1 MTKHIVALAVLVGVM
16 LAAAPSAHAQW
27 VWTPQTGRWVNAKK
41 LPKETAELQIE
52 YTRSLMVNGDYKKA
66 LRETQ
71 KFQEFYADAPEADEN
86 QFLRGEIKLAMEDYM
101 DAAKEFQQVIT
112 GYPESD
118 LFDDVIEKQYE
129 IGDRFYALGEKRMTD
144 DEWYKFRF
152 FRKKPFKQAIEVY
165 SMVIDNQPFTA
176 AAAEAQYK
184 IGLCHYTRKEYQE
197 AAFEY
202 RRVVEDYAGSD
213 WVDEAAYG
221 LAMCY
226 YKQSLPPDYDQSP
239 SYLTVDAIENFKER
253 YPGDARIA
261 ELEPIATEMV
271 ESIAAQRYQ
280 TAQFY
285 ERRRMFGSARIYY
298 ELVVEQFPG
307 TEAAGKAQEWL
318 AANPTA
324 GTKGT

>member
-1 MTKHIVALAVLVGVM
+1 MTKHIVAFAVLLGVM
-16 LAAAPSAHAQW
+16 LSAAPVAHAQW

-52 YTRSLMVNGDYKKA
+52 YTRSLMVDGEYKKA

-71 KFQEFYADAPEADEN
+71 KFQEFYGDAPEADQN
-86 QFLRGEIKLAMEDYM
+86 QFLRGEIKLAMGDYM
-101 DAAKEFQQVIT
+101 DAAREFQQVISA
-112 GYPESD
+112 YPESD

-129 IGDRFYALGEKRMTD
+129 IGDRFYALGEKRLSD

-165 SMVIDNQPFTA
+165 SMVIENQPFTA

-184 IGLCHYTRKEYQE
+184 VGLCHYTREEYQE

-202 RRVVEDYAGSD
+202 RRVIEDYAGSD

-226 YKQSLPPDYDQSP
+226 YEQSLPPEYDQSP
-239 SYLTVDAIENFKER
+239 SYLTVDAIESFKER
-253 YPGDARIA
+253 YPNDSRVA
-261 ELEPIATEMV
+261 ELEPKSAEMI
-271 ESIAAQRYQ
+271 ENIAAQRYQ

-285 ERRRMFGSARIYY
+285 ERRRMFESARIYY

-307 TEAAGKAQEWL
+307 TDAAGKAQEWL
-318 AANPTA
+318 AANPAA
-324 GTKGT
+324 GMQGT

>member
-1 MTKHIVALAVLVGVM
+1 MVKHLVWLSVLTGLMV
-16 LAAAPSAHAQW
+16 AAAPVANAQW

-52 YTRSLMVNGDYKKA
+52 YTRGLMVDGEYKKA

-71 KFQEFYADAPEADEN
+71 KFQEFYADAPEADQN
-86 QFLRGEIKLAMEDYM
+86 QFLRGEIKLAMGEYM
-101 DAAKEFQQVIT
+101 DAAKEFQQVIA
-112 GYPESD
+112 GYPESN
-118 LFDDVIEKQYE
+118 LFDDVIAKQYE
-129 IGDRFYALGEKRMTD
+129 IGDRFYDLGEKRLTD

-152 FRKKPFKQAIEVY
+152 FRKKPFKQAIAVY

-184 IGLCHYTRKEYQE
+184 VGLCHYTREEYQE

-226 YKQSLPPDYDQSP
+226 YKQSLPPAYDQSP
-239 SYLTVDAIENFKER
+239 SYLTVEAIENFKDR
-253 YPGDARIA
+253 FPNDPRIT
-261 ELEPIATEMV
+261 ELEPKRVEMV
-271 ESIAAQRYQ
+271 ENIAKQRYE

-285 ERRRMFGSARIYY
+285 ERRRLFDSARIYY
-298 ELVVEQFPG
+298 QLVVEEFPG
-307 TEAAGKAQEWL
+307 TEAASKAGEWL
-318 AANPTA
+318 AANPAA
-324 GTKGT
+324 GIQGT